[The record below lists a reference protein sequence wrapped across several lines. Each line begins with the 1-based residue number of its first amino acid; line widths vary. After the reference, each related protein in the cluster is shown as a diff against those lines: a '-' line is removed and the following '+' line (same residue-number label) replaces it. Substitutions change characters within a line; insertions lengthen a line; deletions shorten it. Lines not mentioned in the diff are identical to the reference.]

1 MPAAARRGAIGAA
14 GTRTSWLIMK
24 PQAGQPSPNTA
35 AFPSKP
41 HFGQRTAVKLLPQKG
56 HTPAFELTSREQF
69 PQ

>member
-1 MPAAARRGAIGAA
+1 
-14 GTRTSWLIMK
+14 MK